1 MTISNGATRRSLSP
15 VPLVILALL
24 LVAGRPAAA
33 QSLPSGVHRA
43 GDDGVTVP
51 RAVRQIA
58 PVYPIEARRAGLHG
72 VVRLEAIVGA
82 DGSVQ
87 DVRVVQSLD
96 RVHGL
101 DAEAVRA
108 ARAWRF
114 EAGLKDGS
122 PVPVALTIEM
132 TFAISNEVASANPS
146 RLRLALLPYNALRKA
161 VNAVFRFERDRSI
174 SRPAARGRGPWN
186 TARTSSAF
194 GTRHSSPQ
202 ERGNQTHR
210 IR

>member
-1 MTISNGATRRSLSP
+1 MTASYAATRRTLSP
-15 VPLVILALL
+15 LLFVILAPL

-33 QSLPSGVHRA
+33 QSLPSGVYRA

-51 RAVRQIA
+51 RAVRQLA
-58 PVYPIEARRAGLHG
+58 PVYPIEAMRAGVHG

-108 ARAWRF
+108 AKAWRF

-132 TFAISNEVASANPS
+132 TFAVSNEVTSANPS
-146 RLRLALLPYNALRKA
+146 RLRLVLAPYNALRKA
-161 VNAVFRFERDRSI
+161 VNIVLR
-174 SRPAARGRGPWN
+174 
-186 TARTSSAF
+186 
-194 GTRHSSPQ
+194 
-202 ERGNQTHR
+202 
-210 IR
+210 

>member
-1 MTISNGATRRSLSP
+1 MTISHTATRRCLS
-15 VPLVILALL
+15 VLLVILALL
-24 LVAGRPAAA
+24 SVAGRPAAA

-43 GDDGVTVP
+43 GDDGVTDP
-51 RAVRQIA
+51 RAVRQVA
-58 PVYPIEARRAGLHG
+58 PVYPIEARRAGIHG

-87 DVRVVQSLD
+87 DVRIVHSLD

-108 ARAWRF
+108 AKTWRF

-132 TFAISNEVASANPS
+132 TFAISKEVTSATPS
-146 RLRLALLPYNALRKA
+146 RLRFVLAPYNALRKA
-161 VNAVFRFERDRSI
+161 VNIALR
-174 SRPAARGRGPWN
+174 
-186 TARTSSAF
+186 
-194 GTRHSSPQ
+194 
-202 ERGNQTHR
+202 
-210 IR
+210 

>member
-1 MTISNGATRRSLSP
+1 MTISPAATRRSLPP
-15 VPLVILALL
+15 VLLLIPALL
-24 LVAGRPAAA
+24 LVAARPAAA

-43 GDDGVTVP
+43 GDDGVTDP
-51 RAVRQIA
+51 RVVRQVA
-58 PVYPIEARRAGLHG
+58 PVYPIEAMRAGVHG

-108 ARAWRF
+108 AREWRF
-114 EAGLKDGS
+114 EAGVKDGT

-132 TFAISNEVASANPS
+132 TFAMSHEVTSANPS
-146 RLRLALLPYNALRKA
+146 RLRLVLLPYNALRKA
-161 VNAVFRFERDRSI
+161 VNAVFRLERVQSI
-174 SRPAARGRGPWN
+174 S
-186 TARTSSAF
+186 
-194 GTRHSSPQ
+194 
-202 ERGNQTHR
+202 
-210 IR
+210 